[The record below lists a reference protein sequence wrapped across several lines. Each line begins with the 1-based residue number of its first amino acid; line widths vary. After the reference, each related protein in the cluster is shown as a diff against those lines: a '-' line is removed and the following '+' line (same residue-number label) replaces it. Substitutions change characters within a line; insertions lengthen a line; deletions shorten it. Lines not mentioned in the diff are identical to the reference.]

1 MNISKPKHQHR
12 RDTKKGEGSNETRA
26 TTLEGSLEVPKNKET
41 VETMED
47 LMQNVEIEE
56 KSSNEGIKEP
66 DAELPEHQ
74 MKDLDEELAPITL
87 EETLGRSEEDSR
99 SEDAEEEEGEI
110 EITTPRMSKTRGR
123 KSRKEIREH
132 ASYRDKLQGS
142 QLTLEKLLNTSRN
155 TRQQGHARKGMP
167 TLPKSK

>member
-1 MNISKPKHQHR
+1 MNRSKPKHQHG

-26 TTLEGSLEVPKNKET
+26 TTLEGSQEAPKNKET

-56 KSSNEGIKEP
+56 KSSNEGNKEP
-66 DAELPEHQ
+66 EAEQSAQQ
-74 MKDLDEELAPITL
+74 MKDQDEEMAPVTL
-87 EETLGRSEEDSR
+87 GETLGKSEEDSG
-99 SEDAEEEEGEI
+99 SEDVEEEEGEI

-123 KSRKEIREH
+123 KSRKELREQ